1 MQVRAWTLGL
11 CLAAIVAQAQSPG
24 DFTATAIPDSV
35 FERMQGKSFPE
46 GCTVARSE
54 LCYLQVLHVD
64 ADGVTHRGEM
74 VCHQSIASAL
84 LDIFRQLY
92 EGGYPIERMRLI
104 DDYDADDERS
114 MQDNNTS
121 CFCFRTVTG
130 GQRLSH
136 HATGMAV
143 DINPRYNPYVSAS
156 GAVKPSNALHS
167 GPYRIERG
175 DLCHRLFLSYGFTW
189 GGSWHRTKDYQH
201 FQR

>member
-1 MQVRAWTLGL
+1 MQVRAWTFGL
-11 CLAAIVAQAQSPG
+11 CLVAIVAQAQTS
-24 DFTATAIPDSV
+24 DCFTATAIPDSV

-46 GCTVARSE
+46 NCTVSRSE
-54 LCYLQVLHVD
+54 LRYLQVLHVD
-64 ADGVTHRGEM
+64 AEGETHRGEL

-121 CFCFRTVTG
+121 CFCFRPVTG
-130 GQRLSH
+130 GKGLSR

-143 DINPRYNPYVSAS
+143 DINPRYNPYVAAS
-156 GAVKPSNALHS
+156 GVVTPANALHS
-167 GPYRIERG
+167 GPYRIRQG

-189 GGSWHRTKDYQH
+189 GGSWRRTKDYQH